1 MLDIWLSFLQNPENQ
16 ELQHVD
22 DTVDQAFNTLKFVSA
37 DKKMRDYY
45 ITLEETKRDI
55 DSERI
60 NSIRIAHEEG
70 REEGIEEGLELG
82 IESERRKNAL
92 NMKAKGFDTS
102 LIAECLGISEADV
115 EAILKS

>member
-1 MLDIWLSFLQNPENQ
+1 ML
-16 ELQHVD
+16 
-22 DTVDQAFNTLKFVSA
+22 
-37 DKKMRDYY
+37 KMLDYY

-55 DSERI
+55 DSVRI

-70 REEGIEEGLELG
+70 LEEGLELG

-115 EAILKS
+115 EAILKN